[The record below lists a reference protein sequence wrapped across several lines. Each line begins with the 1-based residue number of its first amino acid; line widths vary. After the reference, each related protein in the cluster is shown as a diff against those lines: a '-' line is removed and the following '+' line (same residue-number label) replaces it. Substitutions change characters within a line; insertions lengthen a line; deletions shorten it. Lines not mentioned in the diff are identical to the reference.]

1 MIEKCDMFIILSEYW
16 HKSQKFVCI
25 GLIFTLTVSPITP
38 PTSNSSAYSSFFLSS
53 SFTPIVFPAECMLC
67 ACLVV
72 ISVAFRVQC
81 IEPVTGKCPLQ
92 IIIIITV
99 KSINRMWKVEKKEIP
114 SLPWCV
120 YSIFSQEIID
130 RMSGRCHC
138 ERWRQWG
145 LWVVGSDL
153 ARG

>member
-1 MIEKCDMFIILSEYW
+1 MIEKCDMFIMLSEYW
-16 HKSQKFVCI
+16 HKSQKFVRR
-25 GLIFTLTVSPITP
+25 GLIFTLTVSLITP

-53 SFTPIVFPAECMLC
+53 SVHSDRVSRGDLCMLC

-72 ISVAFRVQC
+72 ISVAFRVQR

-114 SLPWCV
+114 SLP
-120 YSIFSQEIID
+120 
-130 RMSGRCHC
+130 
-138 ERWRQWG
+138 
-145 LWVVGSDL
+145 
-153 ARG
+153 